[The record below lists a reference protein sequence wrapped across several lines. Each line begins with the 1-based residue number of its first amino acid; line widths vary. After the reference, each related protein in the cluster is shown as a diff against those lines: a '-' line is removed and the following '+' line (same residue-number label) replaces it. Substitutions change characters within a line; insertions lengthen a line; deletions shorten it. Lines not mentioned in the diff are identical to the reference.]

1 MSTIFRVTTGDTFEI
16 ISRKKYGTETEAGRI
31 ASANPGVSE
40 PLTPGTSITIPQQT
54 NAPTNSAQQAP
65 ADNEDEVSLSIDG
78 QRFRFWDSVRITR
91 SMDTVGGIE
100 FGAPM
105 QTESS
110 AFREAF
116 RPFSFKDVTAT
127 VGGDPFFTGTMVAI
141 DPSVDSTRKSVQV
154 GGYSKPGVLSDC
166 TAPASSY
173 PLEFNGQGLQE
184 IAQTLAQPFGVSV
197 EFRADQGAVFER
209 VAIRPGEKVLT
220 FLAKLAKQRNLII
233 SSTPTG
239 ALLFW
244 QSVKAGNPVAR
255 LSQGSSPL
263 MIVTPR
269 FIPQQ
274 YYSHITGIEPVLVGL
289 PGQQFTVKN
298 TQLEGVIRPLTFTIP
313 DTIDADIKQAVE
325 AKVGRMFGNLATY
338 SVEVPT
344 WRDPAGK
351 LWEPNTTLTIVAPD
365 AMIYNEFEFEIRS
378 VVYNKQ
384 PASKTAVL
392 TLAIPGAFSGKTP
405 ESLPWDE

>member
-1 MSTIFRVTTGDTFEI
+1 MSTTYKVTTGDTFEI

-31 ASANPGVSE
+31 AAANPGVSE
-40 PLTPGTSITIPQQT
+40 PLTPGTSITIPQQA
-54 NAPTNSAQQAP
+54 NAPTDSAQQAP

-91 SMDTVGGIE
+91 SMDTVDGIE
-100 FGAPM
+100 FGAPF
-105 QTESS
+105 QSESA
-110 AFREAF
+110 AFRETF
-116 RPFSFKDVTAT
+116 RPFTFKDVTAT
-127 VGGDPFFTGTMVAI
+127 VGGDPFFTGTIVSI
-141 DPSVDSTRKSVQV
+141 NPSVDSTRKSIRV
-154 GGYSKPGVLSDC
+154 GGYSKPGTLSDC
-166 TAPASSY
+166 TPPASSY

-184 IAQTLAQPFGVSV
+184 IAQTLAQPFGVGV
-197 EFRADQGAVFER
+197 EFRADQGAIFDR

-263 MIVTPR
+263 MLITPQ
-269 FIPQQ
+269 FTEQQ
-274 YYSHITGIEPVLVGL
+274 YFSHITGLEPVVIGL

-298 TQLEGVIRPLTFTIP
+298 TRLEGIVRPFAFKTP
-313 DTIDADIKQAVE
+313 DTVDADVKLAVE
-325 AKVGRMFGNLATY
+325 AKMGRMFGNMATY
-338 SVEVPT
+338 TVEVPT

-351 LWEPNTTLTIVAPD
+351 LWEPNTTLTLVAPD
-365 AMIYNEFEFEIRS
+365 AMIYNEFEFEIRAVAYS
-378 VVYNKQ
+378 KQ
-384 PASKTAVL
+384 PTTKTAVL
-392 TLAIPGAFSGKTP
+392 TLAIPGAFSGKIP